1 MVLQHLQPNLPLN
14 EGSDVSSERTL
25 PQHDLINFMVE
36 QCTFGLNALKSG
48 EFLKY
53 SEVQLVIESVAQSL
67 LLCLCV
73 FGCRT
78 ALVLMRSQGVF
89 FIALCEMKLI
99 IKTSGSLKNCPLF
112 CPWARK
118 NVSLFHMQAIKRL
131 KGLYEAGYKIIESDG
146 WSNCYGAWCFLL
158 LRHT

>member
-1 MVLQHLQPNLPLN
+1 
-14 EGSDVSSERTL
+14 
-25 PQHDLINFMVE
+25 MVE
-36 QCTFGLNALKSG
+36 QCTLGLNALKSG

-73 FGCRT
+73 CCRT

-112 CPWARK
+112 STWGGK
-118 NVSLFHMQAIKRL
+118 NVSLFHM
-131 KGLYEAGYKIIESDG
+131 
-146 WSNCYGAWCFLL
+146 
-158 LRHT
+158 